1 MSGPLQGIVVSE
13 LTELNIVIVQLLVL
27 LLKMQQ
33 IDEKEA
39 QVGLY

>member
-1 MSGPLQGIVVSE
+1 MSGPLLGIVVNE